1 MTAAMPVPDEAR
13 IRAFRPGDEQGVID
27 LILPIQREEFGLAIT
42 AADQPDLR
50 TVPAFYQTG
59 RGAFLVAES
68 GNRIVGTIGMKDIGE
83 GNGGQ
88 GNGGQGNGGQ
98 GNGGQGNGSAR
109 SGALRKMFVA
119 ADHRGSGSGLAGR
132 LLHAVLDLARENG
145 LHRIFLGTTDRFLA
159 AHRFYEKHGFMPVPP
174 ADLPQ
179 SFPRMN
185 VDTRFYRLD
194 LPE

>member
-27 LILPIQREEFGLAIT
+27 LILQIQREEFGLAIT

-88 GNGGQGNGGQ
+88 GNGGAEN
-98 GNGGQGNGSAR
+98 
-109 SGALRKMFVA
+109 GALRKMFVA

-159 AHRFYEKHGFMPVPP
+159 AHRFYEKHGFTPVPP

>member
-1 MTAAMPVPDEAR
+1 MTATKPVPDEAR
-13 IRAFRPGDEQGVID
+13 IRAFQPGDEQGVID
-27 LILPIQREEFGLAIT
+27 LILPIQRGEFGLAIT

-83 GNGGQ
+83 GNGGA
-88 GNGGQGNGGQ
+88 GN
-98 GNGGQGNGSAR
+98 
-109 SGALRKMFVA
+109 GALRKMFVA

-159 AHRFYEKHGFMPVPP
+159 AHRFYEKHGFTPVPP

>member
-27 LILPIQREEFGLAIT
+27 LILPIQRGEFGLAIT
-42 AADQPDLR
+42 AADQPDLH
-50 TVPAFYQTG
+50 TVPSFYQTG

-68 GNRIVGTIGMKDIGE
+68 GNRIVGTIGIKDIGE
-83 GNGGQ
+83 G
-88 GNGGQGNGGQ
+88 
-98 GNGGQGNGSAR
+98 

-159 AHRFYEKHGFMPVPP
+159 AHRFYEKHGFAPVPP

-179 SFPRMN
+179 SFPRMK

-194 LPE
+194 LPD

>member
-59 RGAFLVAES
+59 RGAFLVAEI
-68 GNRIVGTIGMKDIGE
+68 GNRIVGTIGMKDVGE
-83 GNGGQ
+83 GN
-88 GNGGQGNGGQ
+88 
-98 GNGGQGNGSAR
+98 
-109 SGALRKMFVA
+109 GALRKMFVA
-119 ADHRGSGSGLAGR
+119 ADHRGSRSGLAGR